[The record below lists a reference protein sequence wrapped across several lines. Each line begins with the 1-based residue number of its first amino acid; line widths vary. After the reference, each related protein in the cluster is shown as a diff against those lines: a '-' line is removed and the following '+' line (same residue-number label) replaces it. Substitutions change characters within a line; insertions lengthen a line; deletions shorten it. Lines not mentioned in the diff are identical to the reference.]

1 MSSQN
6 PGCLAALFGVR
17 SKPRP
22 AGVPDA
28 ATQKPAI
35 SAPLDEAVP
44 INEEIALKRPY
55 HARGFLLTKAE
66 AIFYHLL
73 RDMVKG
79 HLVIFPHVALRDL
92 VTIVDRSD
100 YFTYY
105 NKIDRKQMDF
115 VLCDPGTLQPIFVIE
130 LDDSSHNRP
139 DRMLRDAF
147 VEVVLES
154 AKIPLVRVPVK
165 RNYDQKE
172 LGELFRAAITEYM
185 KYKSEFSSDSAVG

>member
-1 MSSQN
+1 MTSKN
-6 PGCLAALFGVR
+6 PGCLAALFGAR

-22 AGVPDA
+22 AGDPAA
-28 ATQKPAI
+28 ATQKPAV
-35 SAPLDEAVP
+35 SVPVHEAAPT
-44 INEEIALKRPY
+44 NKEITVKRPY

-115 VLCDPGTLQPIFVIE
+115 VLCDTGTLQPIFVIE

-139 DRMLRDAF
+139 DRMMRDAF

-154 AKIPLVRVPVK
+154 AKIPLVRVPVEHH
-165 RNYDQKE
+165 YDQKE
-172 LGELFRAAITEYM
+172 LGELFRAAITEYI
-185 KYKSEFSSDSAVG
+185 KYKNDSLSDSAVG

>member
-22 AGVPDA
+22 AGDPAA

-35 SAPLDEAVP
+35 SAAVDEAVP

-185 KYKSEFSSDSAVG
+185 KYKNEFSSDSAVG

>member
-22 AGVPDA
+22 AGDPAA

-35 SAPLDEAVP
+35 SAAVDEAVP

-79 HLVIFPHVALRDL
+79 HLVIFPHIALRDL

-185 KYKSEFSSDSAVG
+185 KYKNEFSSDSAVG

>member
-1 MSSQN
+1 
-6 PGCLAALFGVR
+6 
-17 SKPRP
+17 
-22 AGVPDA
+22 
-28 ATQKPAI
+28 
-35 SAPLDEAVP
+35 
-44 INEEIALKRPY
+44 
-55 HARGFLLTKAE
+55 
-66 AIFYHLL
+66 
-73 RDMVKG
+73 
-79 HLVIFPHVALRDL
+79 
-92 VTIVDRSD
+92 
-100 YFTYY
+100 
-105 NKIDRKQMDF
+105 MDF

>member
-22 AGVPDA
+22 AGDPEA

-35 SAPLDEAVP
+35 SAALDEAVP
-44 INEEIALKRPY
+44 INEEIAIKRPY

-66 AIFYHLL
+66 AIFYHVL
-73 RDMVKG
+73 RDMTKG
-79 HLVIFPHVALRDL
+79 HLVIFPHIALRDL

-115 VLCDPGTLQPIFVIE
+115 VLCDPRTLQPIFVIE

-165 RNYDQKE
+165 HHYDQKE
-172 LGELFRAAITEYM
+172 LGKLFRAAITEYM
-185 KYKSEFSSDSAVG
+185 KYKNDSSSDSAVG